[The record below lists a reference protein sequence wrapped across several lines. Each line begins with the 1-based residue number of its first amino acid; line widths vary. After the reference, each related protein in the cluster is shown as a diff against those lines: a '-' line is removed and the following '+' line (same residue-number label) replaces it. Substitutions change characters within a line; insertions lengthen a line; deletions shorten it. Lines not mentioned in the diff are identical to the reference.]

1 MRKSNWIILPGS
13 SRVNIYNMFETTT
26 QYSLDLNKKPI
37 SYHGFEKIRTF
48 HGGIVCEL
56 HPQSMQKVT

>member
-1 MRKSNWIILPGS
+1 
-13 SRVNIYNMFETTT
+13 MFETTT
-26 QYSLDLNKKPI
+26 QYSSDLSKKPI
-37 SYHGFEKIRTF
+37 SYHDGFEKIRTF